1 MVVPSRRVPVE
12 RPDPRRGS
20 RRDPGIGWAS
30 GGAPAYAAAMADDTH
45 ADPAR
50 FLVRGRLENLPRRR
64 ADRDLVLRWV
74 AQGALPLEEP
84 VGERALTDRL
94 AELARDPVGLRRELV
109 EAGLV
114 TRTRDGAEY
123 WRTRVT
129 EFDPL

>member
-1 MVVPSRRVPVE
+1 
-12 RPDPRRGS
+12 
-20 RRDPGIGWAS
+20 
-30 GGAPAYAAAMADDTH
+30 MADDDD
-45 ADPAR
+45 ARAGSRPAPDPDPQR
-50 FLVRGRLENLPRRR
+50 FLVRGRIENLPRRR

-74 AQGALPLEEP
+74 AQGSLPLEEP
-84 VGERALTDRL
+84 VGERVLTDRL

-129 EFDPL
+129 EFDPV

>member
-1 MVVPSRRVPVE
+1 MAH
-12 RPDPRRGS
+12 D
-20 RRDPGIGWAS
+20 D
-30 GGAPAYAAAMADDTH
+30 APAGGRATA
-45 ADPAR
+45 PER
-50 FLVRGRLENLPRRR
+50 FLVRGRLEHLPRRR

-74 AQGALPLEEP
+74 AQRVLPLEEP

-94 AELARDPVGLRRELV
+94 ADLARDPVGLRRELV